1 MEVLQSVL
9 QTWLNREAYLYM
21 CSEVKVPFGR
31 ITCLWLD
38 CSQSLI
44 FEIVINRE
52 IVNEF
57 NWPPFWS
64 VYASETGESYV
75 WMYEYKLPLG
85 TGGGVDSVEEKVPR
99 PPPPLTHGHFVL
111 SPVLPDLFS
120 CKSCNCI
127 RQSLCK
133 NKIN

>member
-1 MEVLQSVL
+1 M
-9 QTWLNREAYLYM
+9 N
-21 CSEVKVPFGR
+21 SEVKVPFGR

-64 VYASETGESYV
+64 VYASETGESY
-75 WMYEYKLPLG
+75 EYKLPLG
-85 TGGGVDSVEEKVPR
+85 MGGGVKRRGEGAASSATTNPR
-99 PPPPLTHGHFVL
+99 AF
-111 SPVLPDLFS
+111 SIFS
-120 CKSCNCI
+120 CKV
-127 RQSLCK
+127 L
-133 NKIN
+133 

>member
-1 MEVLQSVL
+1 M
-9 QTWLNREAYLYM
+9 Y
-21 CSEVKVPFGR
+21 SEVKVPFGR

-64 VYASETGESYV
+64 VYASETGESY
-75 WMYEYKLPLG
+75 EYKLPLG
-85 TGGGVDSVEEKVPR
+85 MGGGVNSVEEKVPR
-99 PPPPLTHGHFVL
+99 PLQPLTHGHFPYSLVR
-111 SPVLPDLFS
+111 
-120 CKSCNCI
+120 SCNCI

-133 NKIN
+133 K